1 MQPCARKKQCHSA
14 PRAREPA
21 WRCVWRSAAR
31 GNVPRTTVYDI
42 VVIKNWQRARRGTT
56 HQRQAHAW
64 LVTGP
69 VITFLM
75 IEHKLTNDFYLRE
88 GCNKKRSIYVELVL
102 ALLEAGWAVELNE
115 QVIE

>member
-1 MQPCARKKQCHSA
+1 
-14 PRAREPA
+14 
-21 WRCVWRSAAR
+21 
-31 GNVPRTTVYDI
+31 
-42 VVIKNWQRARRGTT
+42 
-56 HQRQAHAW
+56 
-64 LVTGP
+64 
-69 VITFLM
+69 M